1 MFRYYHVI
9 RIFLKE
15 VLSLC
20 DKDRGVSPA
29 VLFCCNIPA
38 SCRKI
43 SLEILEGYMELL
55 RQIINNKILWI
66 GVLSWFIAQI
76 FKTIN
81 NAIIN
86 GKFSL
91 ERMYGDGGMPSG
103 HSATVS
109 SVALAVGL
117 YEGFDTPLFAVACI
131 LAIIVMH
138 DAMNVRLQAG
148 KQAALLNVLAD
159 TFEKVTG
166 TDLPNEEKLKEL
178 LGHTP
183 LQVIAGCL
191 LGLLVAYVCYLII

>member
-1 MFRYYHVI
+1 
-9 RIFLKE
+9 
-15 VLSLC
+15 
-20 DKDRGVSPA
+20 
-29 VLFCCNIPA
+29 
-38 SCRKI
+38 
-43 SLEILEGYMELL
+43 MELL

-81 NAIIN
+81 NMIIT

-148 KQAALLNVLAD
+148 KQAALLNVLAE
-159 TFEKVTG
+159 TFEKFTG

-191 LGLLVAYVCYLII
+191 LGLVVAFVCYLII

>member
-1 MFRYYHVI
+1 
-9 RIFLKE
+9 
-15 VLSLC
+15 
-20 DKDRGVSPA
+20 
-29 VLFCCNIPA
+29 
-38 SCRKI
+38 
-43 SLEILEGYMELL
+43 MELL

-76 FKTIN
+76 FKTISN
-81 NAIIN
+81 MIIT
-86 GKFSL
+86 GKFSF
-91 ERMYGDGGMPSG
+91 ERMYGDGGMPSR

-148 KQAALLNVLAD
+148 KQAALLNVLAE
-159 TFEKVTG
+159 TFEKFTG

-191 LGLLVAYVCYLII
+191 LGLVVAFVCYLII

>member
-1 MFRYYHVI
+1 M
-9 RIFLKE
+9 
-15 VLSLC
+15 
-20 DKDRGVSPA
+20 
-29 VLFCCNIPA
+29 
-38 SCRKI
+38 
-43 SLEILEGYMELL
+43 EIVK
-55 RQIINNKILWI
+55 QIINNRILWI
-66 GVLSWFIAQI
+66 GVLSWFIAQV

-81 NAIIN
+81 NCILT

-109 SVALAVGL
+109 SVALACGL
-117 YEGFDTPLFAVACI
+117 YEGFSSTAFAVAFI

-148 KQAALLNVLAD
+148 KQAALLNVMAD

-183 LQVIAGCL
+183 LQVIAGCM
-191 LGLLVAYVCYLII
+191 LGLIVAFVCYIFFRGGT

>member
-1 MFRYYHVI
+1 MV
-9 RIFLKE
+9 
-15 VLSLC
+15 
-20 DKDRGVSPA
+20 
-29 VLFCCNIPA
+29 
-38 SCRKI
+38 
-43 SLEILEGYMELL
+43 LL

-81 NAIIN
+81 NVIIT

-148 KQAALLNVLAD
+148 KQAALLNVLAE
-159 TFEKVTG
+159 TFEKFTG

-191 LGLLVAYVCYLII
+191 LGLLVAFICYLII